1 MKTKIS
7 YYVALSVVTLGA
19 MAAVVLSN
27 NGSQGDNN
35 FKNNDEVIY
44 LNKQNLVGEA
54 VGDST
59 LKFESSKMFAFYD
72 KTKDSKES
80 LRFAV
85 AVKGEIDSINYTR
98 AAIGSY
104 EEQVESITKVYRGL
118 EVEGKTFYYDGAT
131 LTTNESAQGKYY
143 WAVFNIT
150 YADTVSVTKED
161 VVSMELTINGETKSF
176 SSSLIQSKLG
186 GGDGSETN
194 PYLIYSQV
202 GWNKYVEDA
211 NANAK
216 NFSKK
221 YISLVTSSITS
232 ETMIKEFY
240 GNFDGHNNKINVKIT
255 ESTSNGIG
263 TGLFSVN
270 RGGIIE
276 NLVVEGR
283 VDGVVNIAGIAG
295 INDGTIKNCVNYASI
310 VYNESRAG
318 GIAAYSRKGSKIINC
333 KNYGIIDGSS
343 AEADGSSLAAIKG
356 VGGIV
361 GTVQHNS
368 SNTNANITIQ
378 DCENHGTVTNK
389 LQCAGG
395 IVGAILSNGN
405 NVPLKGS
412 IKVTNCDNYSAV
424 TSGKTFVGGIIGMLD
439 NNNITIRNCNNKKDA
454 TINGTSFVGG
464 IVGALGY
471 TSNISDKSGTQVV
484 DCNNDANVIAS
495 IQHNSKGYRV
505 GGIAGMAWGTN
516 INNCKN
522 NGIVKGGETEA
533 TINFGNNNSS
543 DEIEKLCIG
552 YLVGYKTST
561 AKIDGE

>member
-35 FKNNDEVIY
+35 FKNNGEVIY
-44 LNKQNLVGEA
+44 LNKQNLIGEA

-118 EVEGKTFYYDGAT
+118 EIEGKTFYYDGAT

-143 WAVFNIT
+143 WAVYNIT
-150 YADTVSVTKED
+150 YADTVSVKEDD
-161 VVSMELTINGETKSF
+161 VVSMELTINGETTSF
-176 SSSLIQSKLG
+176 SSSLTQSKLG

-240 GNFDGHNNKINVKIT
+240 GNFDGHNNKINVHIT
-255 ESTSNGIG
+255 ASTSNGIG

-276 NLVVEGR
+276 NLVVEGT
-283 VDGVVNIAGIAG
+283 VEGVINTAGIAG
-295 INDGTIKNCVNYASI
+295 INDGTIRNCVNYASI
-310 VYNESRAG
+310 VNNGSRAA
-318 GIAAYSRKGSKIINC
+318 GIAAYSRQGSSVINCDNHGPISGGSVENNGSKSTN
-333 KNYGIIDGSS
+333 DMR
-343 AEADGSSLAAIKG
+343 G
-356 VGGIV
+356 VGGVIGTIHNNSTKNV
-361 GTVQHNS
+361 NIKIENCNNFGTVHNDYQ
-368 SNTNANITIQ
+368 A
-378 DCENHGTVTNK
+378 V
-389 LQCAGG
+389 GG
-395 IVGAILSNGN
+395 IAGLILSNAHTTALTGE
-405 NVPLKGS
+405 LT
-412 IKVTNCDNYSAV
+412 IKNCTNSGEIS
-424 TSGKTFVGGIIGMLD
+424 SGKSFVGGIIGVMNNVNIVID
-439 NNNITIRNCNNKKDA
+439 NCKNLEGGNVT
-454 TINGTSFVGG
+454 GTCFVGG
-464 IVGALGY
+464 IVGAFGY
-471 TSNISDKSGTQVV
+471 STAVADLKTNTTISNCS
-484 DCNNDANVIAS
+484 NAANITATAE
-495 IQHNSKGYRV
+495 HTGGGYRV
-505 GGIAGMAWGTN
+505 GGITGMAYGTAVKSCTN
-516 INNCKN
+516 SGTITGGDNEAIDP
-522 NGIVKGGETEA
+522 NGTPTNKYVGT
-533 TINFGNNNSS
+533 
-543 DEIEKLCIG
+543 
-552 YLVGYKTST
+552 LVGYKTGKAT
-561 AKIDGE
+561 IE

>member
-7 YYVALSVVTLGA
+7 YYVTLSVVTLGA

-27 NGSQGDNN
+27 NGSHSDNN
-35 FKNNDEVIY
+35 FKNNGEVIY
-44 LNKQNLVGEA
+44 LNKQNLIGEA
-54 VGDST
+54 VEDT
-59 LKFESSKMFAFYD
+59 PLKFESSKMFAFYD

-104 EEQVESITKVYRGL
+104 GEQVESITKVYRGL
-118 EVEGKTFYYDGAT
+118 EVEGNTFYYDGAT

-176 SSSLIQSKLG
+176 SSSLTQSKFG

-240 GNFDGHNNKINVKIT
+240 GNFDGHNNKINVQIT

-310 VYNESRAG
+310 VNNGSRAG
-318 GIAAYSRKGSKIINC
+318 GITAYSRQGSSVISCDNHGPISGGSVDNNGSKSTN
-333 KNYGIIDGSS
+333 DMR
-343 AEADGSSLAAIKG
+343 G
-356 VGGIV
+356 VGGVIGTIHNNSTNDV
-361 GTVQHNS
+361 NIKIENCNNFGTVHN
-368 SNTNANITIQ
+368 NYQA
-378 DCENHGTVTNK
+378 V
-389 LQCAGG
+389 GG
-395 IVGAILSNGN
+395 IAGLILSNAHKTALTGE
-405 NVPLKGS
+405 LT
-412 IKVTNCDNYSAV
+412 IKNCTN
-424 TSGKTFVGGIIGMLD
+424 SGEISGGKSFVGGIIGVMNNVNIVID
-439 NNNITIRNCNNKKDA
+439 NCKNLEGGNVT
-454 TINGTSFVGG
+454 GTCFVGG
-464 IVGALGY
+464 IVGAFGY
-471 TSNISDKSGTQVV
+471 STAVADLKQNTTISNCSNAANITATAEHTSG
-484 DCNNDANVIAS
+484 
-495 IQHNSKGYRV
+495 GYRV
-505 GGIAGMAWGTN
+505 GGITGMAYGTAVKSCTN
-516 INNCKN
+516 SGTITGGDNEVLAP
-522 NGIVKGGETEA
+522 NGTSTNKYVGTLVGFKTGKA
-533 TINFGNNNSS
+533 TI
-543 DEIEKLCIG
+543 E
-552 YLVGYKTST
+552 
-561 AKIDGE
+561 

>member
-54 VGDST
+54 VVDST

-143 WAVFNIT
+143 WAVYNIT
-150 YADTVSVTKED
+150 YADTVSVKEDD
-161 VVSMELTINGETKSF
+161 VVSMELTINGETTSF
-176 SSSLIQSKLG
+176 SSSLTQSKLG

-194 PYLIYSQV
+194 PYLIYSQT

-240 GNFDGHNNKINVKIT
+240 GNFDGHNNKINVQII
-255 ESTSNGIG
+255 ESVSNKIG

-310 VYNESRAG
+310 VNNGSRAG
-318 GIAAYSRKGSKIINC
+318 GITAYSRQGSSVINC
-333 KNYGIIDGSS
+333 DNHGAISGGSV
-343 AEADGSSLAAIKG
+343 DNNGSTNTNDMRG
-356 VGGIV
+356 VGGVIGTIQNNSTNNV
-361 GTVQHNS
+361 NIKIENCNNFGTVHNDYQ
-368 SNTNANITIQ
+368 A
-378 DCENHGTVTNK
+378 V
-389 LQCAGG
+389 GG
-395 IVGAILSNGN
+395 IAGLILSNEHKTALTGE
-405 NVPLKGS
+405 LT
-412 IKVTNCDNYSAV
+412 IKNCTNSGEIS
-424 TSGKTFVGGIIGMLD
+424 SGKSFVGGIIGVMNNVSIIID
-439 NNNITIRNCNNKKDA
+439 NCKNLEGGNVT
-454 TINGTSFVGG
+454 GTCFVGG
-464 IVGALGY
+464 IVGAFGY
-471 TSNISDKSGTQVV
+471 STAVADLKTNTMISNCS
-484 DCNNDANVIAS
+484 NAANITATAE
-495 IQHNSKGYRV
+495 HTGGGYRV
-505 GGIAGMAWGTN
+505 GGITGMAYGTAVKSCTN
-516 INNCKN
+516 SGTITGGDNKALDP
-522 NGIVKGGETEA
+522 NGTSTNKYVGTLVGFKTGKA
-533 TINFGNNNSS
+533 TI
-543 DEIEKLCIG
+543 E
-552 YLVGYKTST
+552 
-561 AKIDGE
+561 

>member
-1 MKTKIS
+1 M
-7 YYVALSVVTLGA
+7 
-19 MAAVVLSN
+19 VLSN

-186 GGDGSETN
+186 GGDGSKTN
-194 PYLIYSQV
+194 PYLIYSQT

-240 GNFDGHNNKINVKIT
+240 GNFDGHNNKINVQIT
-255 ESTSNGIG
+255 ESVSNKIG

-276 NLVVEGR
+276 NLVVEGS
-283 VDGVVNIAGIAG
+283 VDGVINTAGIAG
-295 INDGTIKNCVNYASI
+295 INDGTIRNCVNYAII
-310 VYNESRAG
+310 VNNGSRAG
-318 GIAAYSRKGSKIINC
+318 GITAYSRQGSSVINC
-333 KNYGIIDGSS
+333 DNHGSISGGSVDNDGST
-343 AEADGSSLAAIKG
+343 DTNKMRG
-356 VGGIV
+356 VGGVIGTIHNNSTNNV
-361 GTVQHNS
+361 NIKIENCNNFGTVHNDYQ
-368 SNTNANITIQ
+368 A
-378 DCENHGTVTNK
+378 V
-389 LQCAGG
+389 GG
-395 IVGAILSNGN
+395 IAGLILSNAHKTALTGE
-405 NVPLKGS
+405 LT
-412 IKVTNCDNYSAV
+412 IKNCTN
-424 TSGKTFVGGIIGMLD
+424 SGEISGGKSFVGGIIGVM
-439 NNNITIRNCNNKKDA
+439 NNVNNCKNLEGGNV
-454 TINGTSFVGG
+454 TGTCFVGG
-464 IVGALGY
+464 IVGAFGY
-471 TSNISDKSGTQVV
+471 STAVADLKTNTTISNCS
-484 DCNNDANVIAS
+484 NAANITATAE
-495 IQHNSKGYRV
+495 HTGGGYRV
-505 GGIAGMAWGTN
+505 GGITGMAYGTAVKLCTN
-516 INNCKN
+516 SGTITGGDNKALDP
-522 NGIVKGGETEA
+522 NGTSTNKYVGTLVGFKTGKA
-533 TINFGNNNSS
+533 TI
-543 DEIEKLCIG
+543 E
-552 YLVGYKTST
+552 
-561 AKIDGE
+561 

>member
-35 FKNNDEVIY
+35 FKNNGEVIY

-85 AVKGEIDSINYTR
+85 AVKGEINSINYTR
-98 AAIGSY
+98 SAIGSY

-143 WAVFNIT
+143 WAVYNIT
-150 YADTVSVTKED
+150 YADTVSVKEDD
-161 VVSMELTINGETKSF
+161 VVSMELTINGETTSF
-176 SSSLIQSKLG
+176 SSSLTQSKLG
-186 GGDGSETN
+186 GGDGSKTN
-194 PYLIYSQV
+194 PYLIYSQT

-240 GNFDGHNNKINVKIT
+240 GNFDGHNNKINVQIT
-255 ESTSNGIG
+255 ESVSNKIG

-270 RGGIIE
+270 RGGTIE

-310 VYNESRAG
+310 VNNGSRAG
-318 GIAAYSRKGSKIINC
+318 GITAYSRQGSSVINC
-333 KNYGIIDGSS
+333 DNHGAISGGSV
-343 AEADGSSLAAIKG
+343 DNNGSTNTNDMRG
-356 VGGIV
+356 VGGVIGTIQNNSTNNV
-361 GTVQHNS
+361 NIKIENCNNFGTVHNDYQ
-368 SNTNANITIQ
+368 A
-378 DCENHGTVTNK
+378 V
-389 LQCAGG
+389 GG
-395 IVGAILSNGN
+395 IAGLILSNEHKTALTGE
-405 NVPLKGS
+405 LT
-412 IKVTNCDNYSAV
+412 IKNCTNSGEIS
-424 TSGKTFVGGIIGMLD
+424 SGKSFVGGIIGVMNNVSIIID
-439 NNNITIRNCNNKKDA
+439 NCKNLEGGNVT
-454 TINGTSFVGG
+454 GTCFVGG
-464 IVGALGY
+464 IVGAFGY
-471 TSNISDKSGTQVV
+471 STAVADLKTNTTISNCS
-484 DCNNDANVIAS
+484 NAANITATAE
-495 IQHNSKGYRV
+495 HTGGGYRV
-505 GGIAGMAWGTN
+505 GGITGMAYGTAVKSCTN
-516 INNCKN
+516 SGTITGGDNKALDP
-522 NGIVKGGETEA
+522 NGTSTNKYVGTLVGFKTGKA
-533 TINFGNNNSS
+533 TI
-543 DEIEKLCIG
+543 E
-552 YLVGYKTST
+552 
-561 AKIDGE
+561 

>member
-27 NGSQGDNN
+27 NGSHSDNN

-54 VGDST
+54 VADSA

-98 AAIGSY
+98 AAIDGSY
-104 EEQVESITKVYRGL
+104 GKQVESITKVYRGL
-118 EVEGKTFYYDGAT
+118 EVEGNRFYYDGET
-131 LTTNESAQGKYY
+131 LTTNESAKGKYY

-150 YADTVSVTKED
+150 YADTLSVKED
-161 VVSMELTINGETKSF
+161 YVVNMELTINEKTTIF

-186 GGDGSETN
+186 GGDGSKTN
-194 PYLIYSQV
+194 PYLIYSQT

-240 GNFDGHNNKINVKIT
+240 GNFDGHNNKINVQIT
-255 ESTSNGIG
+255 ESVSNGIG

-276 NLVVEGR
+276 NLVVEGS
-283 VDGVVNIAGIAG
+283 VEGVINIAGIAG
-295 INDGTIKNCVNYASI
+295 INDGTIRNCVNYASI
-310 VYNESRAG
+310 VNNGSRAG
-318 GIAAYSRKGSKIINC
+318 GITAHSRQGSSVINC
-333 KNYGIIDGSS
+333 DNHGAISGGSVNNNGGKNTNDMR
-343 AEADGSSLAAIKG
+343 G
-356 VGGIV
+356 VGGVIGTIQNNSTNDV
-361 GTVQHNS
+361 NIKIENCNNFGTVHNDYQ
-368 SNTNANITIQ
+368 A
-378 DCENHGTVTNK
+378 V
-389 LQCAGG
+389 GG
-395 IVGAILSNGN
+395 IAGLILSNAHKTALTGE
-405 NVPLKGS
+405 LT
-412 IKVTNCDNYSAV
+412 IKNCTNSGDIS
-424 TSGKTFVGGIIGMLD
+424 SGKSFAGGIIGVMNNVSIIID
-439 NNNITIRNCNNKKDA
+439 NCKNLEGGNVT
-454 TINGTSFVGG
+454 GTCFVGG
-464 IVGALGY
+464 IVGAFGY
-471 TSNISDKSGTQVV
+471 STAVADLKQNTTISNCSNAANITATAEHTGTGG
-484 DCNNDANVIAS
+484 
-495 IQHNSKGYRV
+495 GYRV
-505 GGIAGMAWGTN
+505 GGITGMAYGTAVKSCTN
-516 INNCKN
+516 SGTIIGGGNEVLTP
-522 NGIVKGGETEA
+522 NGTSTNKYVGTLVGFKTGKA
-533 TINFGNNNSS
+533 TI
-543 DEIEKLCIG
+543 E
-552 YLVGYKTST
+552 
-561 AKIDGE
+561 

>member
-35 FKNNDEVIY
+35 FKNNGEVIY

-54 VGDST
+54 VGEST
-59 LKFESSKMFAFYD
+59 LKFDSSKMFAFYD

-143 WAVFNIT
+143 WAVYNIT
-150 YADTVSVTKED
+150 YADTVSVKEDD
-161 VVSMELTINGETKSF
+161 VVSMELTINGETTSF
-176 SSSLIQSKLG
+176 SSSLTQSKLG

-202 GWNKYVEDA
+202 GWNKYVKDA

-240 GNFDGHNNKINVKIT
+240 GNFDGHNNKINVQIT
-255 ESTSNGIG
+255 ESVSNKIG

-276 NLVVEGR
+276 NLVVEGS
-283 VDGVVNIAGIAG
+283 VDGVINTAGIAG
-295 INDGTIKNCVNYASI
+295 INDGTIRNCVNYASI
-310 VYNESRAG
+310 VNNGSRAG
-318 GIAAYSRKGSKIINC
+318 GITAYSRQGSSVINC
-333 KNYGIIDGSS
+333 DNHGSISGGSVDNDGST
-343 AEADGSSLAAIKG
+343 DTNKMRG
-356 VGGIV
+356 VGGVIGTIHNNSTNAV
-361 GTVQHNS
+361 NIKIENCNNFGTVHNDYQS
-368 SNTNANITIQ
+368 
-378 DCENHGTVTNK
+378 V
-389 LQCAGG
+389 GG
-395 IVGAILSNGN
+395 IAGLILSNAHKT
-405 NVPLKGS
+405 PLTGELT
-412 IKVTNCDNYSAV
+412 IKNCTNSGEIS
-424 TSGKTFVGGIIGMLD
+424 SGKSFVGGIIGVMNNVSIIID
-439 NNNITIRNCNNKKDA
+439 NCKNLEGGNVT
-454 TINGTSFVGG
+454 GTCFVGG
-464 IVGALGY
+464 IVGAFGY
-471 TSNISDKSGTQVV
+471 STAVADLKTNTTISNCS
-484 DCNNDANVIAS
+484 NAANITATAE
-495 IQHNSKGYRV
+495 HTGGGYRV
-505 GGIAGMAWGTN
+505 GGITGMAYGTAVKLCTN
-516 INNCKN
+516 SGTITGGDNKALDP
-522 NGIVKGGETEA
+522 NGTSTNKYVGTLVGFKTGKA
-533 TINFGNNNSS
+533 TI
-543 DEIEKLCIG
+543 E
-552 YLVGYKTST
+552 
-561 AKIDGE
+561 

>member
-143 WAVFNIT
+143 WAVYNIT
-150 YADTVSVTKED
+150 YADTVSVKEDD
-161 VVSMELTINGETKSF
+161 VVSMELTINGETTSF
-176 SSSLIQSKLG
+176 SSSLTQSKLG

-202 GWNKYVEDA
+202 GWNKYVKDA

-240 GNFDGHNNKINVKIT
+240 GNFDGHNNKINVQIN
-255 ESTSNGIG
+255 ESTNNGIG

-283 VDGVVNIAGIAG
+283 VGGIVNIAGIAG

-310 VYNESRAG
+310 VNNGSRAG
-318 GIAAYSRKGSKIINC
+318 GITAYSRQGSSVISCDNHGEISGGSVDNNGSKSTN
-333 KNYGIIDGSS
+333 DMR
-343 AEADGSSLAAIKG
+343 G
-356 VGGIV
+356 VGGVIGTIHNNSANDV
-361 GTVQHNS
+361 NIKIENCNNFGTVHN
-368 SNTNANITIQ
+368 NYQA
-378 DCENHGTVTNK
+378 V
-389 LQCAGG
+389 GG
-395 IVGAILSNGN
+395 IAGLILSNAHKTALTGE
-405 NVPLKGS
+405 LT
-412 IKVTNCDNYSAV
+412 IKNCTN
-424 TSGKTFVGGIIGMLD
+424 SGKISGGKSFVGGIIGVMNNVNIVID
-439 NNNITIRNCNNKKDA
+439 NCKNLEGGNVT
-454 TINGTSFVGG
+454 GTCFVGG
-464 IVGALGY
+464 IVGAFGY
-471 TSNISDKSGTQVV
+471 STAVADLKTNTTISNCS
-484 DCNNDANVIAS
+484 NAANITATAE
-495 IQHNSKGYRV
+495 HTGGGYRV
-505 GGIAGMAWGTN
+505 GGITGMAYGTA
-516 INNCKN
+516 
-522 NGIVKGGETEA
+522 V
-533 TINFGNNNSS
+533 
-543 DEIEKLCIG
+543 KLCTNSGTITG
-552 YLVGYKTST
+552 GDNEALAPNGTSTNKYVGTLVGYKTGKAT
-561 AKIDGE
+561 IE

>member
-7 YYVALSVVTLGA
+7 YYVVLSVVTLGA

-35 FKNNDEVIY
+35 FKNNGEVIY

-143 WAVFNIT
+143 WAVYNIT
-150 YADTVSVTKED
+150 YADTVSVKEDD
-161 VVSMELTINGETKSF
+161 VVSMELTINGETTSF
-176 SSSLIQSKLG
+176 SSSLTQSKHG
-186 GGDGSETN
+186 GGDGSKTN
-194 PYLIYSQV
+194 PYLIYSQT

-240 GNFDGHNNKINVKIT
+240 GNFDGHNNKINVQII
-255 ESTSNGIG
+255 ESVSNKIG

-310 VYNESRAG
+310 VNNGSRAG
-318 GIAAYSRKGSKIINC
+318 GITAYSRQGSSVINC
-333 KNYGIIDGSS
+333 DNHGAISGGSV
-343 AEADGSSLAAIKG
+343 DNNGSTNTNDMRG
-356 VGGIV
+356 VGGVIGTIQNNSTNNV
-361 GTVQHNS
+361 NIKIENCNNFGTVHNDYQ
-368 SNTNANITIQ
+368 A
-378 DCENHGTVTNK
+378 V
-389 LQCAGG
+389 GG
-395 IVGAILSNGN
+395 IAGLILSNEHKTALTGE
-405 NVPLKGS
+405 LT
-412 IKVTNCDNYSAV
+412 IKNCTNSGEIS
-424 TSGKTFVGGIIGMLD
+424 SGKSFVGGIIGVMNNVSIIID
-439 NNNITIRNCNNKKDA
+439 NCKNLEGGNVT
-454 TINGTSFVGG
+454 GTCFVGG
-464 IVGALGY
+464 IVGAFGY
-471 TSNISDKSGTQVV
+471 STAVADLKTNTTISNCS
-484 DCNNDANVIAS
+484 NAANITATAE
-495 IQHNSKGYRV
+495 HTGGGYRV
-505 GGIAGMAWGTN
+505 GGITGMAYGTAVKSCTN
-516 INNCKN
+516 SGTITGGDNKALDP
-522 NGIVKGGETEA
+522 NGTSTNKYVGTLVGFKTGKA
-533 TINFGNNNSS
+533 TI
-543 DEIEKLCIG
+543 E
-552 YLVGYKTST
+552 
-561 AKIDGE
+561 

>member
-27 NGSQGDNN
+27 NGSNSDNN

-44 LNKQNLVGEA
+44 LNKQNLIGEA
-54 VGDST
+54 VEDTT
-59 LKFESSKMFAFYD
+59 LKFESSKVFAFYD

-104 EEQVESITKVYRGL
+104 GEQVESITKVYRGL
-118 EVEGKTFYYDGAT
+118 EVEGNTFYYDGAT

-176 SSSLIQSKLG
+176 SSSLTQSKFG

-240 GNFDGHNNKINVKIT
+240 GNFDGHNNKINVQIT

-310 VYNESRAG
+310 VNNGSRAG
-318 GIAAYSRKGSKIINC
+318 GITAYSRQGSSVISCDNHGPISGGSVDNNGSKSTN
-333 KNYGIIDGSS
+333 DMR
-343 AEADGSSLAAIKG
+343 G
-356 VGGIV
+356 VGGVIGTIHNNSTNAV
-361 GTVQHNS
+361 NIKIENCNNFGTVHNDYQ
-368 SNTNANITIQ
+368 A
-378 DCENHGTVTNK
+378 V
-389 LQCAGG
+389 GG
-395 IVGAILSNGN
+395 IAGLILSNAHKTALTGE
-405 NVPLKGS
+405 LT
-412 IKVTNCDNYSAV
+412 IKNCTNSGEIS
-424 TSGKTFVGGIIGMLD
+424 SGKSFVGGIIGVMNNVNIIID
-439 NNNITIRNCNNKKDA
+439 NCKNLEGGNVT
-454 TINGTSFVGG
+454 GTCFVGG
-464 IVGALGY
+464 IVGAFGY
-471 TSNISDKSGTQVV
+471 STAVADLKANTTISNCS
-484 DCNNDANVIAS
+484 NAANITATAE
-495 IQHNSKGYRV
+495 HTGGGYRV
-505 GGIAGMAWGTN
+505 GGITGMAYGTAVKSCTN
-516 INNCKN
+516 SGTITGGDNEVLAP
-522 NGIVKGGETEA
+522 NGTSTNKYVGTLVGFKTGKA
-533 TINFGNNNSS
+533 TI
-543 DEIEKLCIG
+543 E
-552 YLVGYKTST
+552 
-561 AKIDGE
+561 